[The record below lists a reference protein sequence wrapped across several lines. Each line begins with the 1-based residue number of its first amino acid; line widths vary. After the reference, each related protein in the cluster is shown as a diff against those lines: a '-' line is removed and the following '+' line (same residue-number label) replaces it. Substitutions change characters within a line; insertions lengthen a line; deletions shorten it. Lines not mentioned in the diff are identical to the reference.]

1 MTPKEF
7 DFWFQLLEETSKQ
20 LYERGHADGKAGKPL
35 ENEGFTVSKANRLL
49 IKTNLKKLT
58 ERR

>member
-7 DFWFQLLEETSKQ
+7 NFWFQLLEEVAEKMYRRG
-20 LYERGHADGKAGKPL
+20 YEDGAAGKPL
-35 ENEGFTVSKANRLL
+35 ADQGFKLSKENRLL

>member
-7 DFWFQLLEETSKQ
+7 NFWFQLLEEVSEKMYK
-20 LYERGHADGKAGKPL
+20 LGHADGAAGKDL
-35 ENEGFTVSKANRLL
+35 SDQAFTISKANRLL